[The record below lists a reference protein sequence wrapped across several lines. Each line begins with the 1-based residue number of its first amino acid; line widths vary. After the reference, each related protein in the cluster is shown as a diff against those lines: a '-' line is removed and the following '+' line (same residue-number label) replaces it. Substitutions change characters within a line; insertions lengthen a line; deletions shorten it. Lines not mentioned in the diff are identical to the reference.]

1 MNKCCYITKTNKECT
16 IKAKIEYILDNKYY
30 CKKHFDQ
37 LYKQKNAKLDK
48 INCYYISKNNKNCN
62 TSAKKEYIL
71 DNKFYCKKHFE
82 QLNKEPK
89 STNTKSSNTKST
101 TTKSTTTKSDN
112 KSNMN
117 DKKDDIINNIDIITK
132 KINRGKLTNS
142 MKTEYK
148 KEIYK
153 LLLKTH
159 PDKCKLPNINAHEV
173 TQQLTLLLQKIKI

>member
-1 MNKCCYITKTNKECT
+1 MSKCCYITKTNKECT

-48 INCYYISKNNKNCN
+48 INCYYISKNGKNCN

-71 DNKFYCKKHFE
+71 DNKFYCKKHFD

-89 STNTKSSNTKST
+89 STNIKSDDTKST
-101 TTKSTTTKSDN
+101 NIKSDN
-112 KSNMN
+112 NSDINN
-117 DKKDDIINNIDIITK
+117 EKDDIINNIDIITK
-132 KINRGKLTNS
+132 KINRGKLTKS

-159 PDKCKLPNINAHEV
+159 PDKCKIPNINAHEV

>member
-48 INCYYISKNNKNCN
+48 INCCYISKNDKNCN

-71 DNKFYCKKHFE
+71 DNKFYCKKHFD

-89 STNTKSSNTKST
+89 STNTKSTNTKLDE
-101 TTKSTTTKSDN
+101 KDDIIN
-112 KSNMN
+112 E
-117 DKKDDIINNIDIITK
+117 KDDIINNINIITK

-142 MKTEYK
+142 MKIEYK

-159 PDKCKLPNINAHEV
+159 PDKCKLPNINAHEI
-173 TQQLTLLLQKIKI
+173 TQKLTLLLQKIKM

>member
-16 IKAKIEYILDNKYY
+16 IKAKKEYMLDNKFY

-71 DNKFYCKKHFE
+71 DNKFYCKKHFD

-89 STNTKSSNTKST
+89 SSNTKSSNTKST
-101 TTKSTTTKSDN
+101 TKLDD

-117 DKKDDIINNIDIITK
+117 DEKDNIINNIDIITK
-132 KINRGKLTNS
+132 KINNGILTNS
-142 MKTEYK
+142 MKIEYK

-159 PDKCKLPNINAHEV
+159 PDKCKLPHINAHEV

>member
-48 INCYYISKNNKNCN
+48 INCYYISKNGKNCN

-71 DNKFYCKKHFE
+71 DNKFYCKKHFD

-89 STNTKSSNTKST
+89 STNIKSDDTKST
-101 TTKSTTTKSDN
+101 NIKSDN
-112 KSNMN
+112 NSDINN
-117 DKKDDIINNIDIITK
+117 EKDDIINNIDIITK
-132 KINRGKLTNS
+132 KINRG

-159 PDKCKLPNINAHEV
+159 PDKCKIPNINAHEV